1 MSGDLPKRKKN
12 RLSGYDYSES
22 GLYFVT
28 ICTQEREDLF
38 GNVIEGWMVLNDV
51 GKIIEKTWSEIPI
64 IFPNIEID
72 TLQIMPDHVHIIIS
86 VGADLRVC
94 PQQAS
99 TINKPNTLNDNNG
112 STRRSTPTLGTYI
125 QRFKTMTTHRYI
137 NGIHNFGWRRFN
149 RRLWQRNYY
158 EHVIRDEEDL
168 DRIRY
173 YIEQNPVNWEKDTQI

>member
-1 MSGDLPKRKKN
+1 M
-12 RLSGYDYSES
+12 SGYDYSES

-38 GNVIEGWMVLNDV
+38 GNVIEGSMVLNNV
-51 GKIIEKTWSEIPI
+51 GEMIEKTWSEIPA
-64 IFPNIEID
+64 IFPDIEID
-72 TLQIMPDHVHIIIS
+72 TLQMMPDHLHIIIS

-94 PQQAS
+94 PKKS
-99 TINKPNTLNDNNG
+99 INIVDTNG
-112 STRRSTPTLGTYI
+112 STRRSTPTFGTYI

-137 NGIHNFGWRRFN
+137 DGIQNFGWRRFN

-173 YIEQNPVNWEKDTQI
+173 YIEQNPSNWGKDTQI